1 MKIPHWPHAA
11 PCALPGQETPW
22 TVEARQEGAI
32 PPRRKALAVG
42 LLLLVTFFW
51 GVTFPVV
58 KAAVAEVGVPV
69 FLAQRFLLSTLLL
82 VPIAL
87 VHRRGVDG
95 CAIRRGGLMGLVLFS
110 VYAVQTVALQH
121 TSASNTAFLT
131 GLNVVAV
138 PLIGAFFY
146 GQTISM
152 GAKVA
157 VPLAVAG
164 QVLIS
169 GGGTWPVNVGD
180 LLAALCALGVA
191 AHLILTGRYARGSN
205 VAWLTASQIGVVAAC
220 SLAWA
225 LGAGEEVFR
234 WRPVL
239 LWPLAFCVL
248 FATVLAFLVQTSM
261 QRHLSPSR
269 IALIFCLEPVFAALW
284 AAATLGERMGA
295 LGYTGAALILAAMVV
310 AEARGA
316 RRPQP

>member
-1 MKIPHWPHAA
+1 MRIPHWPAG
-11 PCALPGQETPW
+11 PCTLPGQETPW
-22 TVEARQEGAI
+22 TVQARPGG
-32 PPRRKALAVG
+32 PRSPARKALAAG
-42 LLLLVTFFW
+42 LLLLTTFIW

-58 KAAVAEVGVPV
+58 KEAVAQVSVPV
-69 FLAQRFLLSTLLL
+69 FLAQRFLLATLLL

-87 VHRRGVDG
+87 AHRRGVDG
-95 CAIRRGGLMGLVLFS
+95 CAVRRGGLMGLVLFS
-110 VYAVQTVALQH
+110 VYAVQTVALRH

-146 GQTISM
+146 GQRITT
-152 GAKVA
+152 GVKVA

-169 GGGTWPVNVGD
+169 GAGGWPGNVGD
-180 LLAALCALGVA
+180 LLAAICALGVA
-191 AHLILTGRYARGSN
+191 AHLILTGRYARGSD
-205 VAWLTASQIGVVAAC
+205 VAWLTAGQIAVCAAC

-248 FATVLAFLVQTSM
+248 LGTVFAFLVQTSM

-269 IALIFCLEPVFAALW
+269 IALILCLEPVFAALW
-284 AAATLGERMGA
+284 AAATLGERMGVP
-295 LGYTGAALILAAMVV
+295 GYTGAALILAAMVV
-310 AEARGA
+310 AESTGRG
-316 RRPQP
+316 QPLP